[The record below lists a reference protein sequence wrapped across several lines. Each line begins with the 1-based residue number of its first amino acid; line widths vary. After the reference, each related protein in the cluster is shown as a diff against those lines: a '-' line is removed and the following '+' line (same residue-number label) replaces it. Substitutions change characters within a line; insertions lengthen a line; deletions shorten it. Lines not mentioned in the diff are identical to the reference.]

1 MKPGLPAGTR
11 VQMRSRS
18 RQQGV
23 VMPYEPEYSHGRFPV
38 RLDNCIWQTCR
49 RCGSYSFL
57 PTGLDP
63 ICGGCRSLQ

>member
-38 RLDNCIWQTCR
+38 RLDNCIWRTCNASDVIVLVQPNE
-49 RCGSYSFL
+49 G
-57 PTGLDP
+57 D
-63 ICGGCRSLQ
+63 Q